1 MFKSNEALQAKAGL
15 GFRAAEER
23 AHVHF
28 LGGGTDAELA
38 AALSPAELDTLLDEI
53 LAIKGDDRETWRAG
67 IEYADACI
75 KRKIRVI
82 DRNLDALAENGS
94 ADSPALREA
103 LALLRAQEGRFTDR
117 LAAAEANGTGVPKE
131 ELRRLSGTL
140 SRYIDC
146 LLTVAAEAGEDDREA
161 ERKLREKK
169 TRDLDAAYSL
179 AGIDAAGVYAEA
191 IAAYEKNDPDEALRL
206 FRMIPDYK
214 RAGLYIAELCRFH
227 VVGTDDPKIDV
238 LWFRCRPYLV
248 RNGVVYPERAK
259 LFDTGAPISTDTR
272 HAHVIGAYGDRLYY
286 IPGGDGRGVAFFSV
300 DKEGRRALGRYSVY
314 GNVASDGLRFLSDDR
329 RTVLFT
335 AAYHPKKDARQ
346 KKRYCRNHKIPYKKF
361 RAKRKVDL
369 SEWRDLFRFDL
380 DTGKLTLL
388 AEGVTDIA
396 EVSGDVVYYYALK
409 TVLNKKGKKI
419 VALRDEKALR
429 SLDLASGKEREELS
443 GNGRIVAITPDRK
456 IVFTRIDHHSIRNKT
471 VYVKDGLTDGG
482 ERVLARNIYDVF
494 DLVNG
499 RLFYLVGNDGLRSLC
514 SVRLDGSAFRE
525 ELKYTRDVVARD
537 NDWIYLTAG
546 RDQLSLFRLS
556 VRDEGDGVSR
566 VALGINPEFTHD
578 EKLTVSGKYVYFKNN
593 SDVLCRV
600 KSDGTEYEELVA
612 GINKLVTVTPDKILY
627 LAVDGKDAVGDPV
640 YSLYGM
646 DPDGANRE
654 KLIFCM
660 SDIVKLNDWQCLY
673 VRDEKLSSKRE
684 IYRDVTDPKLR
695 KRIDKN
701 YKKFAKKKKLP
712 SSIIDTVRLF
722 DLRTMSSSTAAYL
735 EPYPTKYSLK
745 REKKKLLKKQ

>member
-1 MFKSNEALQAKAGL
+1 MFRSKEALQAKPGL

-28 LGGGTDAELA
+28 LGGKPDAELA
-38 AALSPAELDTLLDEI
+38 AALSPTELDALLDEI
-53 LAIKGDDRETWRAG
+53 LAIKGDDRETWSAG

-94 ADSPALREA
+94 ADSPALRES
-103 LALLRAQEGRFTDR
+103 LALLRAQEGRFSDR
-117 LAAAEANGTGVPKE
+117 LASADAGVPKE
-131 ELRRLSGTL
+131 ELRRLAGTL

-146 LLTVAAEAGEDDREA
+146 LLTVTAEAGEGDREA
-161 ERKLREKK
+161 ARRAQEKK

-179 AGIDAAGVYAEA
+179 AGVDAAAVYAEA
-191 IAAYEKNDPDEALRL
+191 IEAYEKNDPDEALRL
-206 FRMIPDYK
+206 FRMTPDYR

-227 VVGTDDPKIDV
+227 LVRTDDPKIDV

-272 HAHVIGAYGDRLYY
+272 GAHVIGAYGDRLYY
-286 IPGGDGRGVAFFSV
+286 VPGGEGRGIAFFAT
-300 DKEGRRALGRYSVY
+300 DKEGRRSIGRYSVY
-314 GNVASDGLRFLSDDR
+314 GNVGSKGIRFLSDDR
-329 RTVLFT
+329 RSILFT
-335 AAYHPKKDARQ
+335 VAYQPKKDARL
-346 KKRYCRNHKIPYKKF
+346 KKRYCRNHKIAYVKF
-361 RAKRKVDL
+361 RAKKKIDF

-388 AEGVTDIA
+388 AEGVTDVA
-396 EVSGDVVYYYALK
+396 EVFGDVVYYYALQ

-419 VALRDEKALR
+419 VGLREEKALR
-429 SLDLASGKEREELS
+429 SLDLSSGKVREELS

-456 IVFTRIDHHSIRNKT
+456 IVYTRIDHHSVRNKT
-471 VYVKDGLTDGG
+471 VYVKDGLAGSG
-482 ERVLARNIYDVF
+482 ERVLARNVYDVF

-514 SVRLDGSAFRE
+514 SVRLDGSSFRE
-525 ELKYTRDVVARD
+525 EIKYTRDVVARD
-537 NDWIYLTAG
+537 NNWIYLTAG
-546 RDQLSLFRLS
+546 SDKLSLFRLS
-556 VRDEGDGVSR
+556 VSDEGDGVSR
-566 VALGINPEFTHD
+566 VALGINPEFTRD
-578 EKLTVSGKYVYFKNN
+578 EKLTVSGEDVYFKNN

-600 KSDGTEYEELVA
+600 KTDGSNYEELVV
-612 GINKLVTVTPDKILY
+612 GIAKLVTVTPEKILY
-627 LAVDGKDAVGDPV
+627 LAVDGKDAEGDPV

-660 SDIVKLNDWQCLY
+660 SDIVKVNDWQCLY
-673 VRDEKLSSKRE
+673 VRDEKLASKRD

-695 KRIDKN
+695 KQIDKN

-722 DLRTMSSSTAAYL
+722 DLRTKACATVAYL

-745 REKKKLLKKQ
+745 REKKNLLKKK

>member
-1 MFKSNEALQAKAGL
+1 MFRSNEALQAKTGL

-28 LGGGTDAELA
+28 LGGQPDAELS
-38 AALSPAELDTLLDEI
+38 AALSPAELDSLLDEI

-82 DRNLDALAENGS
+82 DRNLDALAESGS
-94 ADSPALREA
+94 ADSPALRES
-103 LALLRAQEGRFTDR
+103 LALLRAQEGRFSDR
-117 LAAAEANGTGVPKE
+117 LTAASGGGVPTE

-146 LLTVAAEAGEDDREA
+146 LLSVMAEAGEGDREA
-161 ERKLREKK
+161 ERKNREKR
-169 TRDLDAAYSL
+169 TRELDATYAL

-191 IAAYEKNDPDEALRL
+191 VAAYEKNDPDEALRL
-206 FRMIPDYK
+206 FRMIPDYR

-227 VVGTDDPKIDV
+227 VVATDDPKIDV

-248 RNGVVYPERAK
+248 RNGIVYPERAK
-259 LFDTGAPISTDTR
+259 LFDTGAPMSTDVR
-272 HAHVIGAYGDRLYY
+272 RAHVIGAYGDRLYY
-286 IPGGDGRGVAFFSV
+286 VPGGDGRGIAFFST
-300 DKEGRRALGRYSVY
+300 DREGRRAVGRYSVY
-314 GNVASDGLRFLSDDR
+314 GNIAAKGIRFVSDDR
-329 RTVLFT
+329 RSILLT
-335 AAYHPKKDARQ
+335 ADYDPKKDKRL
-346 KKRYCRNHKIPYKKF
+346 KKRYCKSHGIAYRKF
-361 RAKRKVDL
+361 RAKKKVDF

-388 AEGVTDIA
+388 AEGVTDVA
-396 EVSGDVVYYYALK
+396 EVADGVVFYYALK
-409 TVLNKKGKKI
+409 PEMNRKGKKI
-419 VALRDEKALR
+419 VDLREEKALH
-429 SLDLASGKEREELS
+429 SLDLATGKIREELS

-456 IVFTRIDHHSIRNKT
+456 IVYTRIDHHSIRNKT
-471 VYVKDGLTDGG
+471 VYVKDGLAGGG
-482 ERVLARNIYDVF
+482 EKVLAKNIYDVF

-514 SVRLDGSAFRE
+514 SVRLDGSSFRE
-525 ELKYTRDVVARD
+525 EIKYTRDVVARD

-546 RDQLSLFRLS
+546 KDQVSLFRLS
-556 VRDEGDGVSR
+556 VSDGGDGASR
-566 VALGINPEFTHD
+566 VALGINPDFTRE
-578 EKLTVSGKYVYFKNN
+578 EKLTVSGEYVYFKNN

-600 KSDGTEYEELVA
+600 KTDGSDYQELVV
-612 GINKLVTVTPDKILY
+612 GIAKLVTVTPEKILY
-627 LAVDGKDAVGDPV
+627 LAVDGKDADGDPV

-646 DPDGANRE
+646 EPDGSKRE

-660 SDIVKLNDWQCLY
+660 SDIVKVNDWQCLY
-673 VRDEKLSSKRE
+673 VRDEKLGSKKE
-684 IYRDVTDPKLR
+684 IYAAVTDPKLR

-701 YKKFAKKKKLP
+701 YKKFAKKKKMP
-712 SSIIDTVRLF
+712 SSVIDTVRLF
-722 DLRTMSSSTAAYL
+722 DLRTKAASTVAFL

-745 REKKKLLKKQ
+745 REKKKLLKKN

>member
-1 MFKSNEALQAKAGL
+1 MFRSKEALQAKNGL

-28 LGGGTDAELA
+28 LGGKPDAELT
-38 AALSPAELDTLLDEI
+38 AALSPKELDALLDEI
-53 LAIKGDDRETWRAG
+53 LAIKGDDRETWSAG

-94 ADSPALREA
+94 ADSPALRES

-117 LAAAEANGTGVPKE
+117 LASADAGVPKE
-131 ELRRLSGTL
+131 ELRRLAGTL

-146 LLTVAAEAGEDDREA
+146 LLTVTAEAGEGDREA
-161 ERKLREKK
+161 ARRAQEKK

-179 AGIDAAGVYAEA
+179 AGIDAAAVYAEA
-191 IAAYEKNDPDEALRL
+191 VAAYEKNDPDEALRL
-206 FRMIPDYK
+206 FRMIPDYR

-227 VVGTDDPKIDV
+227 VVRTDDPKIDV

-272 HAHVIGAYGDRLYY
+272 GAHVIGAYGDRLYY
-286 IPGGDGRGVAFFSV
+286 IPGGEGRGIAFFSV
-300 DKEGRRALGRYSVY
+300 DKEGRRSIGRYSVY
-314 GNVASDGLRFLSDDR
+314 GNVGSKGIRFLSDDR
-329 RTVLFT
+329 RSILFT
-335 AAYHPKKDARQ
+335 VAYQPKKDARL
-346 KKRYCRNHKIPYKKF
+346 KKRYCRNRDIPYVKF
-361 RAKRKVDL
+361 RAKKKVDF

-388 AEGVTDIA
+388 AEGVTDVA
-396 EVSGDVVYYYALK
+396 EVFGDVVYYYALQ
-409 TVLNKKGKKI
+409 TILNKKGKKI
-419 VALRDEKALR
+419 IGLREEKALR
-429 SLDLASGKEREELS
+429 SLDLSSGKVREELS

-456 IVFTRIDHHSIRNKT
+456 IVYTRIDHHSVRNKT
-471 VYVKDGLTDGG
+471 VYVKDGLAGSG

-514 SVRLDGSAFRE
+514 SVRLDGSSFRE
-525 ELKYTRDVVARD
+525 EIKYTRDVVARD
-537 NDWIYLTAG
+537 NNWIYLTAG
-546 RDQLSLFRLS
+546 NDQLSLFRLS
-556 VRDEGDGVSR
+556 VSDEGDGVSR
-566 VALGINPEFTHD
+566 VALGIKPEFTRD
-578 EKLTVSGKYVYFKNN
+578 EKLTVSGEYVYFKNN

-600 KSDGTEYEELVA
+600 RTDGSNYEELVV
-612 GINKLVTVTPDKILY
+612 GIAKLVTVTPEKILY
-627 LAVDGKDAVGDPV
+627 LAVDGKDADGDPV

-660 SDIVKLNDWQCLY
+660 SDIVKVNDWQCLY
-673 VRDEKLSSKRE
+673 VRDEKLASKRD

-695 KRIDKN
+695 KQIDKN
-701 YKKFAKKKKLP
+701 YKKFAKKKRLP

-722 DLRTMSSSTAAYL
+722 DLRTKASVTAAYL

-745 REKKKLLKKQ
+745 REKKALLKKK